1 MAAMKTPD
9 LKDYL
14 ETRLNL
20 LTDALHEHVKASE
33 LALHALKSTIE
44 ATALAAD
51 LRYQQRFDAQAD
63 ALAAAFSAAK
73 EAVAAAL
80 AAQDRAVLKAE
91 LAADKRFES
100 VNEFRKTL
108 SDQQITFMPRAEAAV
123 ANKSL
128 SDKLAAMKE
137 QLDGILAE
145 RLGIK
150 GGWGYAVGVIG
161 FVLAIASLVVL
172 GMKFVGGNK

>member
-1 MAAMKTPD
+1 MVAMSQD
-9 LKDYL
+9 ELKSYV
-14 ETRLNL
+14 ETRLSL
-20 LTDALHEHVKASE
+20 LTESMKE
-33 LALHALKSTIE
+33 LSAAQTLAVQALKLSIE
-44 ATALAAD
+44 ATAKDAD

-73 EAVAAAL
+73 EADAAAL

-108 SDQQITFMPRAEAAV
+108 SDQQVTFMPRAEADV
-123 ANKSL
+123 AHRAIT
-128 SDKLAAMKE
+128 DKLVALK
-137 QLDGILAE
+137 QSLDGLLAE

-150 GGWGYAVGVIG
+150 GGWGYAVGIIG
-161 FVLAIASLVVL
+161 FLLALATLALMVIRFLRT
-172 GMKFVGGNK
+172 GG